1 MKNNY
6 LASWLVL
13 ILIENIFAQTD
24 QIEVH
29 PKYINKNNY
38 DIELNNKKLIINLKL
53 NSNLINSKN
62 NNKCHFNG
70 HILNQSKSYVALS
83 ICEYYNK
90 IVSILKLILTT

>member
-6 LASWLVL
+6 LAWLVL
-13 ILIENIFAQTD
+13 ILVENIFAKTD
-24 QIEVH
+24 QIEV
-29 PKYINKNNY
+29 
-38 DIELNNKKLIINLKL
+38 NNKKLIINLKF

-70 HILNQSKSYVALS
+70 HILNHSKSYVALS

-90 IVSILKLILTT
+90 IVSIL

>member
-6 LASWLVL
+6 LAWLVL
-13 ILIENIFAQTD
+13 ILVENIFAKTD

-38 DIELNNKKLIINLKL
+38 EIELNNKKLIINLKF

-70 HILNQSKSYVALS
+70 HILNHSKSYVALS

-90 IVSILKLILTT
+90 IVSIL